1 MSNPEQFFKDV
12 GYKLQDMATAPTRL
26 INSLVKA
33 LESPTVFY
41 ALCGIGGIFVLKF
54 MKTG

>member
-12 GYKLQDMATAPTRL
+12 GYKLQDMATAPSRL

-33 LESPTVFY
+33 LESPTIFY
-41 ALCGIGGIFVLKF
+41 AICGIGGIFVLKF